1 MSDDRNVAKQP
12 RIARRYIDHQWQ
24 EMHTQQK
31 KLRRKMWIILFV
43 AIVVFILGNVL
54 LHSSSGV
61 LPNAK

>member
-12 RIARRYIDHQWQ
+12 RIARRYIDHQWR